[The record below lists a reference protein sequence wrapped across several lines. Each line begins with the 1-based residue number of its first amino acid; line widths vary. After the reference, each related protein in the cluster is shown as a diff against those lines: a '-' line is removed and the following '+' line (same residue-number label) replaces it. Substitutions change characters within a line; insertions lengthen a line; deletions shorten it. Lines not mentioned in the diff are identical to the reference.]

1 MALKK
6 HDTLPD
12 DNNILRHVPWSKLRK
27 DMDDN
32 VIGVLGAAF
41 KLRDGESYL
50 SVTRIEHFTGT
61 RISKI
66 HDSVRE
72 VRKYLNVKPKS
83 HFSVGKVNQIK
94 ALYQK
99 QEKKPVRIVSYPT
112 NTKLLKDG
120 SPYKNDSHAAVFN
133 LEQDDDE
140 LLELLAEDIWC
151 ELYPNS
157 SVP

>member
-1 MALKK
+1 MTLKK
-6 HDTLPD
+6 HDTLPG

-50 SVTRIEHFTGT
+50 SVTRVEHFAGV
-61 RISKI
+61 RLSKI
-66 HDSVRE
+66 YDSVRE
-72 VRKYLNVKPKS
+72 VRKYLKVKPKS
-83 HFSVGKVNQIK
+83 HFSVGNVEEIK
-94 ALYQK
+94 ALYQER
-99 QEKKPVRIVSYPT
+99 EKKPVRIVCYPT
-112 NTKLLKDG
+112 NTTLLTNG

-140 LLELLAEDIWC
+140 LLELLAEEVWC